1 MYNCIF
7 RDLDP
12 EVFHSH
18 VQLCTYPGL
27 DMVQE
32 GQAILKD
39 QWAKWD
45 VVTIAENEATD
56 YQGIIQVDVVS
67 IDSEST
73 IAYDIDS
80 DMIVDHDILCENE
93 SVQSANVVPDLPDIN
108 QVRAELNILGGSDSP
123 PADFV
128 MPTDY
133 YPATPRYS
141 PASPAYS
148 PNVSTNMSPLTV
160 NTNNESEHGFTPL
173 QQDGLIITRAA
184 DIFTLP
190 NEDSDQELDREV
202 ELINMMGPYINR
214 NWLPLQINGV
224 YIFPQTSNVH
234 NLKWEEYPDQPC
246 ADHCISPNS

>member
-27 DMVQE
+27 AMAQE
-32 GQAILKD
+32 GQAIPKD

-45 VVTIAENEATD
+45 IVTIAENEATD
-56 YQGIIQVDVVS
+56 FQVIIQVDIVS

-73 IAYDIDS
+73 IAYDIDA
-80 DMIVDHDILCENE
+80 DMILDHDIVECENE

-108 QVRAELNILGGSDSP
+108 QVRTELNILGGSDSP
-123 PADFV
+123 PADFI

-148 PNVSTNMSPLTV
+148 PNVSPNMSPLTV
-160 NTNNESEHGFTPL
+160 NTDNESEHGFTPPHLLAPLL
-173 QQDGLIITRAA
+173 QEQLIYLHCQMRTQIR
-184 DIFTLP
+184 
-190 NEDSDQELDREV
+190 S
-202 ELINMMGPYINR
+202 LIER
-214 NWLPLQINGV
+214 WSL
-224 YIFPQTSNVH
+224 
-234 NLKWEEYPDQPC
+234 
-246 ADHCISPNS
+246 